1 MKNYGR
7 ESVNGDF
14 PCAKLENA
22 KKIAKIWRLWKN
34 PEHILINMFRPTY
47 VPNLVTLAWKM
58 SSGMWKIMDVR
69 VLTGLVCPAARPLGV
84 RQHPG
89 ALKGCGV
96 KSIGGIHHKIPW
108 LFPDFPIF
116 KDFPWLFT
124 EFPDF
129 SLTLKNKNFPWLF
142 PDRWQPCNTFTLNTW
157 LLAESDKEGLEYWHV
172 GIDSCLSLIIEVAWF
187 IYRG

>member
-1 MKNYGR
+1 MVELVRDLRVIN
-7 ESVNGDF
+7 VL
-14 PCAKLENA
+14 AKFENDLWKIMDVRVLTVIFHVRSWKMP

-116 KDFPWLFT
+116 KDFLWLFT

-142 PDRWQPCNTFTLNTW
+142 PDRWQPCYMCHS
-157 LLAESDKEGLEYWHV
+157 ASM
-172 GIDSCLSLIIEVAWF
+172 S
-187 IYRG
+187 

>member
-1 MKNYGR
+1 MDVRVLTVIFHVRSWKM
-7 ESVNGDF
+7 
-14 PCAKLENA
+14 P

-142 PDRWQPCNTFTLNTW
+142 PDRWQPCRQVAPGHLHKQRIT
-157 LLAESDKEGLEYWHV
+157 GLP
-172 GIDSCLSLIIEVAWF
+172 LSSTYHHHWKQQ
-187 IYRG
+187 